1 MEYIKHYEK
10 NFSDLL
16 NVSNI
21 DHVKQ
26 ESFNFFSKS
35 GFPIKK
41 KGDERWKYLDLRS
54 LEKTIYSTDYDND
67 NLSINF
73 DSIGLDKSNIISVI
87 NGVPKYESLDGV
99 EVIPSELYTPIVN
112 FDEDEFLSLNTSLS
126 SKYLLLKV
134 NSKFNGR
141 VLNIVYFSNS
151 KKEILECPRIYIEV
165 DQNVELTVNEIFISS
180 DTVTLKLPVIEM
192 LLNEKSKVFHN
203 LVFQSSFSENNFK
216 FTRVDQK
223 DSSFY
228 KLTSFSNSSLL
239 AANDVKVCLNGKNSE
254 CDLKGLYFTT
264 LNSQFNTNVVVE
276 HNVPHTR
283 SNQYFKGILS
293 DNSRAV
299 FSGKIYV
306 ERDAQKSYAEQKDLN
321 LVMSKGAEI
330 DTKPGLEIYAD
341 DVECYHGA
349 TAGNVDES
357 TLFYMMTRGIDKQSA
372 TQMLVNGF
380 ATEIINEITDEK
392 LRSFAQKQSDD
403 ILPSLSFDL
412 WLIQKK

>member
-21 DHVKQ
+21 DNAKQ

-54 LEKTIYSTDYDND
+54 LEKTFYSTDYDNN
-67 NLSINF
+67 NLTINF
-73 DSIGLDKSNIISVI
+73 DDIGLDKSNIISVN
-87 NGVPKYESLDGV
+87 NGVPKYESIEGI
-99 EVIPSELYTPIVN
+99 EVIPNELYTPIVN

-134 NSKFNGR
+134 NSKFNGK
-141 VLNIVYFSNS
+141 VLNIVYFSDS
-151 KKEILECPRIYIEV
+151 KKEILECPRIFIEV
-165 DQNVELTVNEIFISS
+165 ERNVELTVNEIFISS

-192 LLNEKSKVFHN
+192 VLNEKSKVFHN

-223 DSSFY
+223 DNSFY

-239 AANDVKVCLNGKNSE
+239 AANDVKVCLNGKDSE

-264 LNSQFNTNVVVE
+264 LNSQFNTHVVVE
-276 HNVPHTR
+276 HNVPYTR

-349 TAGNVDES
+349 TAGHVDES
-357 TLFYMMTRGIDKQSA
+357 TLYYMMTRGIDKKSA

-412 WLIQKK
+412 

>member
-73 DSIGLDKSNIISVI
+73 DSIGLDKSNIISVN

-134 NSKFNGR
+134 NSKFNGK

-306 ERDAQKSYAEQKDLN
+306 ERAAQKSYAEQKDLN
-321 LVMSKGAEI
+321 LVLSKGAEI

-412 WLIQKK
+412 

>member
-10 NFSDLL
+10 IFSDLL
-16 NVSNI
+16 NASNI
-21 DHVKQ
+21 DNVKQ
-26 ESFNFFSKS
+26 ESFNFFTKS

-54 LEKTIYSTDYDND
+54 LEKTFYFTDYDNN
-67 NLSINF
+67 NLTINF
-73 DSIGLDKSNIISVI
+73 DELGLDKSNIITVN
-87 NGVPKYESLDGV
+87 NGVPKYEMIEGIEL
-99 EVIPSELYTPIVN
+99 IPNELYTPIVN
-112 FDEDEFLSLNTSLS
+112 FDEDEFISLNTSLS
-126 SKYLLLKV
+126 SKHLLLKV
-134 NSKFNGR
+134 NSKFNGK
-141 VLNIVYFSNS
+141 VLNIVYFSDS
-151 KKEILECPRIYIEV
+151 KKEILECPRIFIEV
-165 DQNVELTVNEIFISS
+165 ERNVELTVNEIFISS
-180 DTVTLKLPVIEM
+180 DTITLKLPVIEM
-192 LLNEKSKVFHN
+192 VLNEKSKVFHN

-223 DSSFY
+223 DNSFY

-264 LNSQFNTNVVVE
+264 LNSQFNTHVVVE
-276 HNVPHTR
+276 HNVPYTK

-306 ERDAQKSYAEQKDLN
+306 ERDAQKSYAGQKDLN

-341 DVECYHGA
+341 DVECFHGA

-357 TLFYMMTRGIDKQSA
+357 TLYYMMTRGIDKKSA

-380 ATEIINEITDEK
+380 ATEIINEIADEK
-392 LRSFAQKQSDD
+392 LRSFVQKQSDD

-412 WLIQKK
+412 

>member
-10 NFSDLL
+10 IFSDLL
-16 NVSNI
+16 NASNI
-21 DHVKQ
+21 DNAKQ

-54 LEKTIYSTDYDND
+54 LEKTIYSTGYDND

-73 DSIGLDKSNIISVI
+73 DSIGLDKSNIISVN

-134 NSKFNGR
+134 NSKFNGK

>member
-1 MEYIKHYEK
+1 M
-10 NFSDLL
+10 
-16 NVSNI
+16 
-21 DHVKQ
+21 
-26 ESFNFFSKS
+26 
-35 GFPIKK
+35 
-41 KGDERWKYLDLRS
+41 
-54 LEKTIYSTDYDND
+54 
-67 NLSINF
+67 
-73 DSIGLDKSNIISVI
+73 
-87 NGVPKYESLDGV
+87 
-99 EVIPSELYTPIVN
+99 
-112 FDEDEFLSLNTSLS
+112 
-126 SKYLLLKV
+126 
-134 NSKFNGR
+134 
-141 VLNIVYFSNS
+141 
-151 KKEILECPRIYIEV
+151 
-165 DQNVELTVNEIFISS
+165 NE
-180 DTVTLKLPVIEM
+180 
-192 LLNEKSKVFHN
+192 NSKVFHN

-223 DSSFY
+223 DDSFY

-264 LNSQFNTNVVVE
+264 LNSQFNTHVVVE
-276 HNVPHTR
+276 HNVPFTK

-349 TAGNVDES
+349 TAGHVDES
-357 TLFYMMTRGIDKQSA
+357 TLYYMMTRGIDKKSA

-412 WLIQKK
+412 

>member
-1 MEYIKHYEK
+1 M
-10 NFSDLL
+10 
-16 NVSNI
+16 
-21 DHVKQ
+21 
-26 ESFNFFSKS
+26 
-35 GFPIKK
+35 
-41 KGDERWKYLDLRS
+41 
-54 LEKTIYSTDYDND
+54 
-67 NLSINF
+67 
-73 DSIGLDKSNIISVI
+73 
-87 NGVPKYESLDGV
+87 
-99 EVIPSELYTPIVN
+99 
-112 FDEDEFLSLNTSLS
+112 
-126 SKYLLLKV
+126 
-134 NSKFNGR
+134 
-141 VLNIVYFSNS
+141 
-151 KKEILECPRIYIEV
+151 
-165 DQNVELTVNEIFISS
+165 NEIFISS
-180 DTVTLKLPVIEM
+180 DTITLKLPVIEM
-192 LLNEKSKVFHN
+192 VLNEKSKVFHN

-223 DSSFY
+223 DNSFY

-264 LNSQFNTNVVVE
+264 LNSQFNTHVVVE
-276 HNVPHTR
+276 HNVPYTK

-293 DNSRAV
+293 DNSKAV

-349 TAGNVDES
+349 TAGHVDES
-357 TLFYMMTRGIDKQSA
+357 TLYYMMTRGIDKKSA

-412 WLIQKK
+412 

>member
-54 LEKTIYSTDYDND
+54 LEKTFYSTDYDNN
-67 NLSINF
+67 NLAINF
-73 DSIGLDKSNIISVI
+73 DDIGLGKSNMISVN
-87 NGVPKYESLDGV
+87 NGVPKYESAEGI
-99 EVIPSELYTPIVN
+99 EVIPNEFYTPIVN

-134 NSKFNGR
+134 NSKFNGK
-141 VLNIVYFSNS
+141 VLNIVYFSDS
-151 KKEILECPRIYIEV
+151 KKEILECPRIFIEV
-165 DQNVELTVNEIFISS
+165 ERNVELTVNEIFISS

-192 LLNEKSKVFHN
+192 VLNEKSKVFHN

-223 DSSFY
+223 DNSFY

-264 LNSQFNTNVVVE
+264 LNSQFNTHVVVE
-276 HNVPHTR
+276 HNVPYTK

-349 TAGNVDES
+349 TAGHVDES
-357 TLFYMMTRGIDKQSA
+357 TLYYMMTRGIDKKSA

-412 WLIQKK
+412 

>member
-10 NFSDLL
+10 IFSDLYKDSY
-16 NVSNI
+16 V
-21 DHVKQ
+21 DHIKQ
-26 ESFNFFSKS
+26 ESFNFFLKS

-54 LEKTIYSTDYDND
+54 LEKTNYFTDYDNH
-67 NLSINF
+67 NFAHNF
-73 DSIGLDKSNIISVI
+73 DSVDLDKSNIISVN
-87 NGVPKYESLDGV
+87 NGVPKYESLDGID
-99 EVIPSELYTPIVN
+99 VISNENYTPIVSSN
-112 FDEDEFLSLNTSLS
+112 EDEFLSLNTSLS
-126 SKYLLLKV
+126 SKHLLLKV
-134 NSKFNGR
+134 NSKCNGK
-141 VLNIVYFSNS
+141 VLNIVYFSDS
-151 KKEILECPRIYIEV
+151 KKEILECPRIFIEV
-165 DQNVELTVNEIFISS
+165 ERNVELTVNEIFISS

-192 LLNEKSKVFHN
+192 VLNEKSKVFHN

-223 DSSFY
+223 DNSFY

-239 AANDVKVCLNGKNSE
+239 AANDVKVCLNGKDSE

-264 LNSQFNTNVVVE
+264 LNSQFNTHVVVE
-276 HNVPHTR
+276 HNVPYTR

-349 TAGNVDES
+349 TAGHVDES
-357 TLFYMMTRGIDKQSA
+357 TLYYMMTRGIDKKSA

-412 WLIQKK
+412 

>member
-10 NFSDLL
+10 IFNDLL
-16 NVSNI
+16 NFSNI
-21 DHVKQ
+21 DHAKQ

-54 LEKTIYSTDYDND
+54 LEKTFYSTDYDNN
-67 NLSINF
+67 NLAINF
-73 DSIGLDKSNIISVI
+73 DDIGLDKSNMISVN
-87 NGVPKYESLDGV
+87 NGVPKYESTEGI
-99 EVIPSELYTPIVN
+99 EVIPNEFYTPIVN

-134 NSKFNGR
+134 NSKFNGK
-141 VLNIVYFSNS
+141 VLNIVYFSDS
-151 KKEILECPRIYIEV
+151 KKEILECPRIFIEV
-165 DQNVELTVNEIFISS
+165 ERNVELTVNEIFISS

-192 LLNEKSKVFHN
+192 VLNEKSKVFHN

-223 DSSFY
+223 DNSFY

-239 AANDVKVCLNGKNSE
+239 AANDVKVSLNGKNSE

-264 LNSQFNTNVVVE
+264 LNSQFNTHVVVE
-276 HNVPHTR
+276 HNVPYTR

-349 TAGNVDES
+349 TAGHVDES
-357 TLFYMMTRGIDKQSA
+357 TLYYMMTRGIDKKSA

-412 WLIQKK
+412 

>member
-21 DHVKQ
+21 DHSKQ

-87 NGVPKYESLDGV
+87 NGVPKYESLDGI

-134 NSKFNGR
+134 NSKFNGK
-141 VLNIVYFSNS
+141 VLNIVYFSDS
-151 KKEILECPRIYIEV
+151 KKEILECPRIFIEV
-165 DQNVELTVNEIFISS
+165 ERNVELTVNEIFISS

-192 LLNEKSKVFHN
+192 VLNEKSKVFHN

-223 DSSFY
+223 DNSFY

-264 LNSQFNTNVVVE
+264 LNSQFNTHVVVE
-276 HNVPHTR
+276 HNVPYTR

-293 DNSRAV
+293 DDSRAV

-349 TAGNVDES
+349 TAGHVDES
-357 TLFYMMTRGIDKQSA
+357 TLYYMMTRGIDKKSA

-392 LRSFAQKQSDD
+392 LRSFVQKQSDD

>member
-54 LEKTIYSTDYDND
+54 LEKTFYSTDYDNN
-67 NLSINF
+67 NLAINF
-73 DSIGLDKSNIISVI
+73 DDIGLGKSNMISVN
-87 NGVPKYESLDGV
+87 NGVPKYESTEGI
-99 EVIPSELYTPIVN
+99 EVIPNEFYTPIVN

-134 NSKFNGR
+134 NSKFNGK
-141 VLNIVYFSNS
+141 VLNIVYFSDS
-151 KKEILECPRIYIEV
+151 KKEILECPRIFIEV
-165 DQNVELTVNEIFISS
+165 EQNVELTVNEIFISS

-192 LLNEKSKVFHN
+192 VLNEKSKVFHN

-223 DSSFY
+223 DNSFY

-239 AANDVKVCLNGKNSE
+239 AANDVKVSLNGKNSE

-264 LNSQFNTNVVVE
+264 LNSQFNTHVVVE
-276 HNVPHTR
+276 HNVPYTR

-349 TAGNVDES
+349 TAGHVDES
-357 TLFYMMTRGIDKQSA
+357 TLYYMMTRGIDKKSA

-392 LRSFAQKQSDD
+392 LRSFAQKQSDN
-403 ILPSLSFDL
+403 ILPSLSFNL
-412 WLIQKK
+412 

>member
-54 LEKTIYSTDYDND
+54 LEKTIYSTDYDNN

-87 NGVPKYESLDGV
+87 NGVPKYESLDGI

-134 NSKFNGR
+134 NSKFNGK

-392 LRSFAQKQSDD
+392 LRSFVQKQSDD

-412 WLIQKK
+412 

>member
-10 NFSDLL
+10 IFSDLL
-16 NVSNI
+16 NASNI
-21 DHVKQ
+21 DNAKQ

-54 LEKTIYSTDYDND
+54 LEKTFYSTDYDNN
-67 NLSINF
+67 NLTVNF
-73 DSIGLDKSNIISVI
+73 DELGLNKSNIITVN
-87 NGVPKYESLDGV
+87 NGVPKYEMIEGIEL
-99 EVIPSELYTPIVN
+99 IPNELYTPIVN
-112 FDEDEFLSLNTSLS
+112 FDEDEFISLNTSLS
-126 SKYLLLKV
+126 SKHLLLKV
-134 NSKFNGR
+134 NSKFNGK
-141 VLNIVYFSNS
+141 VLNIVYFSDS
-151 KKEILECPRIYIEV
+151 KKEILECPRIFIEV
-165 DQNVELTVNEIFISS
+165 ERNVELTVNEIFISS

-192 LLNEKSKVFHN
+192 VLNEKSKVFHN

-223 DSSFY
+223 DNSFY

-306 ERDAQKSYAEQKDLN
+306 ERDAQKSYAGQKDLN

-341 DVECYHGA
+341 DVECFHGA

-357 TLFYMMTRGIDKQSA
+357 TLYYMMTRGIDKKSA

-412 WLIQKK
+412 

>member
-10 NFSDLL
+10 IFSDLL
-16 NVSNI
+16 NASNI
-21 DHVKQ
+21 DNAKQ

-54 LEKTIYSTDYDND
+54 LEKTFYSTDYDNN
-67 NLSINF
+67 NLTVNF
-73 DSIGLDKSNIISVI
+73 DELGLDKSNIITVN
-87 NGVPKYESLDGV
+87 NGVPKYEIIEGIEL
-99 EVIPSELYTPIVN
+99 IPNELYTPIVN
-112 FDEDEFLSLNTSLS
+112 FDEDEFISLNTSLS
-126 SKYLLLKV
+126 SKHLLLKV
-134 NSKFNGR
+134 NSKFNGK
-141 VLNIVYFSNS
+141 VLNIVYFSDS
-151 KKEILECPRIYIEV
+151 KKEILECPRIFIEV
-165 DQNVELTVNEIFISS
+165 ERNVEFTVNEIFISS

-192 LLNEKSKVFHN
+192 VLNEKSKVFHN

-306 ERDAQKSYAEQKDLN
+306 ERDAQKSYAGQKDLN

-341 DVECYHGA
+341 DVECFHGA

-357 TLFYMMTRGIDKQSA
+357 TLYYMMTRGIDKKSA

-380 ATEIINEITDEK
+380 ATEIINEIADEK
-392 LRSFAQKQSDD
+392 LRSFVQKQSDD

-412 WLIQKK
+412 

>member
-134 NSKFNGR
+134 NSKFNGK

-216 FTRVDQK
+216 FTRVDQR

>member
-41 KGDERWKYLDLRS
+41 KGDERWRYLDLRS

-87 NGVPKYESLDGV
+87 NGVPKYESLDGI

-134 NSKFNGR
+134 NSKFNGK

-412 WLIQKK
+412 

>member
-73 DSIGLDKSNIISVI
+73 DSIGLDKSNIISVN
-87 NGVPKYESLDGV
+87 NGVPKYESLDGI

-134 NSKFNGR
+134 NSKFNGK

-223 DSSFY
+223 DNSFY

-412 WLIQKK
+412 

>member
-10 NFSDLL
+10 IFSDLL
-16 NVSNI
+16 NASNI
-21 DHVKQ
+21 DNAKQ

-54 LEKTIYSTDYDND
+54 LEKTFYSTDYDNN
-67 NLSINF
+67 NLTVNF
-73 DSIGLDKSNIISVI
+73 DELGLNKSNIITVN
-87 NGVPKYESLDGV
+87 NGVPKYEMIEGIEL
-99 EVIPSELYTPIVN
+99 IPNELYTPIVN
-112 FDEDEFLSLNTSLS
+112 FDEDEFISLNTSLS
-126 SKYLLLKV
+126 SKHLLLKV
-134 NSKFNGR
+134 NSKFNGK
-141 VLNIVYFSNS
+141 VLNIVYFSDS
-151 KKEILECPRIYIEV
+151 KKEILECPRIFIEV
-165 DQNVELTVNEIFISS
+165 ERNVELTVNEIFISS

-223 DSSFY
+223 DNSFY

-264 LNSQFNTNVVVE
+264 LNSQFNTHVVVE
-276 HNVPHTR
+276 HNVPYTK

-306 ERDAQKSYAEQKDLN
+306 ERDAQKSYAGQKDLN

-341 DVECYHGA
+341 DVECFHGA

-357 TLFYMMTRGIDKQSA
+357 TLYYMMTRGIDKKSA

-392 LRSFAQKQSDD
+392 LRSFVQKQSDG

-412 WLIQKK
+412 

>member
-412 WLIQKK
+412 

>member
-54 LEKTIYSTDYDND
+54 LEKTLYSTDYDNN
-67 NLSINF
+67 NLTINF
-73 DSIGLDKSNIISVI
+73 DDIGLDKSNIISVN
-87 NGVPKYESLDGV
+87 NGVPKYESIEGI
-99 EVIPSELYTPIVN
+99 EVIPNELYTPIVN
-112 FDEDEFLSLNTSLS
+112 FNEDEFLSLNTSLS

-134 NSKFNGR
+134 NSKFNGK
-141 VLNIVYFSNS
+141 VLNIVYFSDS
-151 KKEILECPRIYIEV
+151 KKEILECPRIFIEV
-165 DQNVELTVNEIFISS
+165 ERNVELTVNEIFISS

-192 LLNEKSKVFHN
+192 VLNEKSKVFHN

-223 DSSFY
+223 DNSFY

-264 LNSQFNTNVVVE
+264 LNSQFNTHVVVE
-276 HNVPHTR
+276 HNVPYTR

-293 DNSRAV
+293 DDSRAV

-349 TAGNVDES
+349 TAGHVDES
-357 TLFYMMTRGIDKQSA
+357 TLYYMMTRGIDKKSA

-392 LRSFAQKQSDD
+392 LRSFVQKQSDD

-412 WLIQKK
+412 

>member
-54 LEKTIYSTDYDND
+54 LEKTFYSTDYDNN
-67 NLSINF
+67 NLAINF
-73 DSIGLDKSNIISVI
+73 DDIGLDKSNMISVN
-87 NGVPKYESLDGV
+87 NGVPKYESTEGI
-99 EVIPSELYTPIVN
+99 EVIPNEFYTPIVN

-134 NSKFNGR
+134 NSKFNGK
-141 VLNIVYFSNS
+141 VLNIVYFSDS
-151 KKEILECPRIYIEV
+151 KKEILECPRIFIEV
-165 DQNVELTVNEIFISS
+165 ERNVELTVNEIFISS

-192 LLNEKSKVFHN
+192 VLNEKSKVFHN

-223 DSSFY
+223 DNSFY

-239 AANDVKVCLNGKNSE
+239 AANDVKVSLNGKNSE

-264 LNSQFNTNVVVE
+264 LNSQFNTHVVVE
-276 HNVPHTR
+276 HNVPYTR

-349 TAGNVDES
+349 TAGHVDES
-357 TLFYMMTRGIDKQSA
+357 TLYYMMTRGIDKKSA

-392 LRSFAQKQSDD
+392 LRSFVQKQSDD

-412 WLIQKK
+412 

>member
-134 NSKFNGR
+134 NSKFNGK

-412 WLIQKK
+412 

>member
-73 DSIGLDKSNIISVI
+73 DSIGLDKSNIISVN
-87 NGVPKYESLDGV
+87 NGVPKYESLDGI

-412 WLIQKK
+412 

>member
-21 DHVKQ
+21 DHAKQ

-54 LEKTIYSTDYDND
+54 LEKTFYSTDYDNN
-67 NLSINF
+67 NLTINF
-73 DSIGLDKSNIISVI
+73 DDIGLDKSNIISVN
-87 NGVPKYESLDGV
+87 NGVPKYESIEGI
-99 EVIPSELYTPIVN
+99 EVIPNELYTPIVN

-134 NSKFNGR
+134 NSKFNGK
-141 VLNIVYFSNS
+141 VLNIVYFSDS
-151 KKEILECPRIYIEV
+151 KKEILECPRIFIEV
-165 DQNVELTVNEIFISS
+165 EQNVELTVNEIFISS

-192 LLNEKSKVFHN
+192 VLNEKSKVFHN

-223 DSSFY
+223 DNSFY

-264 LNSQFNTNVVVE
+264 LNSQFNTHVVVE
-276 HNVPHTR
+276 HNVPYTK

-349 TAGNVDES
+349 TAGHVDES
-357 TLFYMMTRGIDKQSA
+357 TLYYMMTRGIDKKSA

-392 LRSFAQKQSDD
+392 LRSFAQKQSDN

-412 WLIQKK
+412 

>member
-16 NVSNI
+16 KTSDI
-21 DHVKQ
+21 DHAKQ
-26 ESFNFFSKS
+26 NSFDFFSKS

-54 LEKTIYSTDYDND
+54 LEKTFYSTDYDND
-67 NLSINF
+67 NLTINF
-73 DSIGLDKSNIISVI
+73 DSIGLDKSNIISVN
-87 NGVPKYESLDGV
+87 NGVPKYESLEGI
-99 EVIPSELYTPIVN
+99 EIIPNELYTPI
-112 FDEDEFLSLNTSLS
+112 FSFSEDEFLSLNTSLS
-126 SKYLLLKV
+126 SKHLLLKV
-134 NSKFNGR
+134 NSKFNGK
-141 VLNIVYFSNS
+141 VLNIVYISDS
-151 KKEILECPRIYIEV
+151 EKEILECPRIFIEV
-165 DQNVELTVNEIFISS
+165 EQNVELTVNEIFISS
-180 DTVTLKLPVIEM
+180 DAVNLKLPVIEII
-192 LLNEKSKVFHN
+192 LNENSKVFHN
-203 LVFQSSFSENNFK
+203 LVFQSSFTENNFK

-223 DSSFY
+223 EDSFY

-239 AANDVKVCLNGKNSE
+239 AANDIKVGLNGKNSE

-264 LNSQFNTNVVVE
+264 LNSQFNTHVVVE
-276 HNVPHTR
+276 HNVPYTK

-306 ERDAQKSYAEQKDLN
+306 EKNAQKAYAEQKDLN

-349 TAGNVDES
+349 TAGHVDES
-357 TLFYMMTRGIDKQSA
+357 TLYYMMTRGIDKKSA

-412 WLIQKK
+412 

>member
-73 DSIGLDKSNIISVI
+73 DSIGLDKSNIISVN

-134 NSKFNGR
+134 NSKFNGK

-239 AANDVKVCLNGKNSE
+239 AAKDVKVCLNGKNSE

-330 DTKPGLEIYAD
+330 DTKPGWEIYAD

-412 WLIQKK
+412 

>member
-87 NGVPKYESLDGV
+87 NGVPKYESLDGI

-134 NSKFNGR
+134 NSKFNGK

-412 WLIQKK
+412 

>member
-54 LEKTIYSTDYDND
+54 LEKTFYSTDYDNN
-67 NLSINF
+67 NLTVNF
-73 DSIGLDKSNIISVI
+73 DELGLDKSNIITVN
-87 NGVPKYESLDGV
+87 NGVPKYEMIEGIEL
-99 EVIPSELYTPIVN
+99 IPNELYTPIVN
-112 FDEDEFLSLNTSLS
+112 FDEDEFISLNTSLS
-126 SKYLLLKV
+126 SKHLLLKV
-134 NSKFNGR
+134 NSKFNGK

-392 LRSFAQKQSDD
+392 LRSFVQKQSDD

-412 WLIQKK
+412 

>member
-87 NGVPKYESLDGV
+87 NGVSKYESLDGI

-134 NSKFNGR
+134 NSKFNGK

-412 WLIQKK
+412 

>member
-54 LEKTIYSTDYDND
+54 LEKTFYSTDYDNN
-67 NLSINF
+67 NLTINF
-73 DSIGLDKSNIISVI
+73 DDIGLDKSNIISVN
-87 NGVPKYESLDGV
+87 NGVPKYESIEGI
-99 EVIPSELYTPIVN
+99 EVIPNELYTPIVN

-134 NSKFNGR
+134 NSKFNGK
-141 VLNIVYFSNS
+141 VLNIVYFSDS
-151 KKEILECPRIYIEV
+151 KKEILECPRIFIEV
-165 DQNVELTVNEIFISS
+165 ERNVELTVNEIFISS

-192 LLNEKSKVFHN
+192 ILNEKSNVFHN

-223 DSSFY
+223 DNSFY

-239 AANDVKVCLNGKNSE
+239 AANDVKVCLNGKDSE

-264 LNSQFNTNVVVE
+264 LNSQFNTHVVVE
-276 HNVPHTR
+276 HNVPYTR

-349 TAGNVDES
+349 TAGHVDES
-357 TLFYMMTRGIDKQSA
+357 TLYYMMTRGIDKKSA

-412 WLIQKK
+412 

>member
-54 LEKTIYSTDYDND
+54 LEKTFYSTDYDNN
-67 NLSINF
+67 NLAINF
-73 DSIGLDKSNIISVI
+73 DDIGLEKSNMISVN
-87 NGVPKYESLDGV
+87 NGVPKYESTEGI
-99 EVIPSELYTPIVN
+99 EVIPNEFYTPIVN

-134 NSKFNGR
+134 NSKFNGK
-141 VLNIVYFSNS
+141 VLNIVYFSDS
-151 KKEILECPRIYIEV
+151 KKEILECPRIFIEV
-165 DQNVELTVNEIFISS
+165 EQNVELTVNEIFISS

-192 LLNEKSKVFHN
+192 VLNEKSKVFHN

-223 DSSFY
+223 DNSFY

-239 AANDVKVCLNGKNSE
+239 AANDVKVSLNGKNSE

-264 LNSQFNTNVVVE
+264 LNSQFNTHVVVE
-276 HNVPHTR
+276 HNVPYTR

-349 TAGNVDES
+349 TAGHVDES
-357 TLFYMMTRGIDKQSA
+357 TLYYMMTRGIDKKSA

-412 WLIQKK
+412 

>member
-16 NVSNI
+16 NASVI
-21 DHVKQ
+21 DNAKQ

-67 NLSINF
+67 NLIINF
-73 DSIGLDKSNIISVI
+73 DSIGLDESNIITVN
-87 NGVPKYESLDGV
+87 NGVPKYESLEGI
-99 EVIPSELYTPIVN
+99 EVISNELYSPIVRFN
-112 FDEDEFLSLNTSLS
+112 EDEFLSLNTSLS
-126 SKYLLLKV
+126 SKHLLLKV
-134 NSKFNGR
+134 NSKFNGK
-141 VLNIVYFSNS
+141 VLNIVYFSDS
-151 KKEILECPRIYIEV
+151 KKEILECPRIFIEV
-165 DQNVELTVNEIFISS
+165 ERNVEFTVNEIFMSS

-192 LLNEKSKVFHN
+192 VLNEKSRVFHN

-223 DSSFY
+223 DNSYY

-239 AANDVKVCLNGKNSE
+239 AANDIKVGLNGKDSE

-264 LNSQFNTNVVVE
+264 LNSQFNTHVVVE
-276 HNVPHTR
+276 HNVPYTK

-293 DNSRAV
+293 DNSKAV

-306 ERDAQKSYAEQKDLN
+306 ERDAQKAYAEQKDLN

-349 TAGNVDES
+349 TAGHVDES
-357 TLFYMMTRGIDKQSA
+357 TLYYMMTRGIDKKSA

-403 ILPSLSFDL
+403 IIPSLSFDL
-412 WLIQKK
+412 

>member
-54 LEKTIYSTDYDND
+54 LEKTFYSTDYDNN
-67 NLSINF
+67 NLTINF
-73 DSIGLDKSNIISVI
+73 DDIGLDKSNIISVN
-87 NGVPKYESLDGV
+87 NGVPKYESIEGID
-99 EVIPSELYTPIVN
+99 VIPNELYTPIVN

-134 NSKFNGR
+134 NSKFNGK
-141 VLNIVYFSNS
+141 VLNIVYFSDS
-151 KKEILECPRIYIEV
+151 KKEILECPRIFIEV
-165 DQNVELTVNEIFISS
+165 EQNVELTVNEIFISS
-180 DTVTLKLPVIEM
+180 DTITLKLPVIEM
-192 LLNEKSKVFHN
+192 VLNEKSKVFHN

-223 DSSFY
+223 DNSFY

-264 LNSQFNTNVVVE
+264 LNSQFNTHVVVE
-276 HNVPHTR
+276 HNVPYTK

-349 TAGNVDES
+349 TAGHVDES
-357 TLFYMMTRGIDKQSA
+357 TLYYMMTRGIDKKSA

-392 LRSFAQKQSDD
+392 LRSFAQKQSDN

-412 WLIQKK
+412 

>member
-16 NVSNI
+16 NASNI
-21 DHVKQ
+21 DNAKQ

-54 LEKTIYSTDYDND
+54 LEKTFYSTDYDNN
-67 NLSINF
+67 NLTINF
-73 DSIGLDKSNIISVI
+73 DDIGLDKSNIISVN
-87 NGVPKYESLDGV
+87 NGVPKYESIEGI
-99 EVIPSELYTPIVN
+99 EVIPNELYTPIVN

-134 NSKFNGR
+134 NSKFNGK
-141 VLNIVYFSNS
+141 VLNIVYFSDS
-151 KKEILECPRIYIEV
+151 KKEILECPRIFIEV
-165 DQNVELTVNEIFISS
+165 ERNVELTVNEIFISS

-192 LLNEKSKVFHN
+192 VLNEKSKVFHN

-223 DSSFY
+223 DNSFY

-239 AANDVKVCLNGKNSE
+239 AANDVKVCLNGKDSE

-264 LNSQFNTNVVVE
+264 LNSQFNTHVVVE
-276 HNVPHTR
+276 HNVPYTR

-349 TAGNVDES
+349 TAGHVDES
-357 TLFYMMTRGIDKQSA
+357 TLYYMMTRGIDKKSA

-412 WLIQKK
+412 

>member
-87 NGVPKYESLDGV
+87 NGVPKYESLDGI

-134 NSKFNGR
+134 NSKFNGK

-192 LLNEKSKVFHN
+192 VLNEKSKVFHN

-223 DSSFY
+223 DNSFY

-357 TLFYMMTRGIDKQSA
+357 TLYYMMTRGIDKKSA

-392 LRSFAQKQSDD
+392 LRSFVQKQSDD

>member
-54 LEKTIYSTDYDND
+54 LEKTFYSTDYDNN
-67 NLSINF
+67 NLAINF
-73 DSIGLDKSNIISVI
+73 DDIGLDKSNMISVN
-87 NGVPKYESLDGV
+87 NGVPKYESTEGI
-99 EVIPSELYTPIVN
+99 EVIPNEFYTPIVN

-134 NSKFNGR
+134 NSKFNGK
-141 VLNIVYFSNS
+141 VLNIVYFSDS
-151 KKEILECPRIYIEV
+151 KKEILECPRIFIEV
-165 DQNVELTVNEIFISS
+165 ERNVELTVNEIFISS

-192 LLNEKSKVFHN
+192 VLNEKSKVFHN

-223 DSSFY
+223 DNSFY

-239 AANDVKVCLNGKNSE
+239 AANDVKVSLNGKNSE

-264 LNSQFNTNVVVE
+264 LNSQFNTHVVVE
-276 HNVPHTR
+276 HNVPYTR

-349 TAGNVDES
+349 TAGHVDES
-357 TLFYMMTRGIDKQSA
+357 TLYYMMTRGIDKKSA

-412 WLIQKK
+412 

>member
-16 NVSNI
+16 NASVI
-21 DHVKQ
+21 DNAKQ
-26 ESFNFFSKS
+26 ESFNFFSKR

-67 NLSINF
+67 NLIINF
-73 DSIGLDKSNIISVI
+73 DSIGLDESNIITVN
-87 NGVPKYESLDGV
+87 NGVPKYESLEGI
-99 EVIPSELYTPIVN
+99 EVISNELYSPIVRFN
-112 FDEDEFLSLNTSLS
+112 EDEFLSLNTSLS
-126 SKYLLLKV
+126 SKHLLLKV
-134 NSKFNGR
+134 NSKFNGK
-141 VLNIVYFSNS
+141 VFNIVYFSDS
-151 KKEILECPRIYIEV
+151 KKEILECPRIFIEV
-165 DQNVELTVNEIFISS
+165 ERNVEFTVNEIFMSS

-192 LLNEKSKVFHN
+192 VLNEKSRVFHN

-223 DSSFY
+223 DNSYY

-239 AANDVKVCLNGKNSE
+239 AANDIKVGLNGKDSE

-264 LNSQFNTNVVVE
+264 LNSQFNTHVVVE
-276 HNVPHTR
+276 HNVPYTK

-293 DNSRAV
+293 DNSKAV

-306 ERDAQKSYAEQKDLN
+306 ERDAQKAYAEQKDLN

-349 TAGNVDES
+349 TAGHVDES
-357 TLFYMMTRGIDKQSA
+357 TLYYMMTRGIDKKSA

-403 ILPSLSFDL
+403 IIPSLSFDL
-412 WLIQKK
+412 